1 MRLTAQ
7 LLPAPKAAV
16 SKQQY
21 LSGSDGTHWVPLD
34 ANGLSVTI
42 APTVSGTAVLR
53 VSADLWT
60 TASRDNQDFGVF
72 ASVNGG
78 AETLVGWKE
87 SGGWGTYSPNASF
100 AQATYR
106 VGQSPL
112 LTLVVTNT
120 GPVACKREV
129 TRRLRELIVFTADS
143 LAHHRRRQLYLG
155 FGSRRRRSQQPIRN
169 PCRGLP
175 WGSVRQEPGTFPG
188 THNREPR

>member
-1 MRLTAQ
+1 MIGGIVSHANE
-7 LLPAPKAAV
+7 AAAV

-42 APTVSGTAVLR
+42 APTVTGTAVLR

-100 AQATYR
+100 AQATYG
-106 VGQSPL
+106 VSPGNTYRF
-112 LTLVVTNT
+112 TLKWKANQLSPPGATLYAGA
-120 GPVACKREV
+120 GPIGGDYSP
-129 TRRLRELIVFTADS
+129 TSLIVD
-143 LAHHRRRQLYLG
+143 LV
-155 FGSRRRRSQQPIRN
+155 P
-169 PCRGLP
+169 
-175 WGSVRQEPGTFPG
+175 
-188 THNREPR
+188 